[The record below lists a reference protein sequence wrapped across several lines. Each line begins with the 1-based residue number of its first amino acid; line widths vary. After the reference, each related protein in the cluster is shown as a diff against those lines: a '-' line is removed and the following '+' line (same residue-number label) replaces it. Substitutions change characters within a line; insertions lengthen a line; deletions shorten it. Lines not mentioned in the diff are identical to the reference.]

1 MKKWSLLTLVG
12 ADQAGIVANVT
23 SALAAADCELGET
36 SMMRMGGSFSM
47 MLRVRHD
54 GQDLATLLK
63 EVCEKLNLH
72 MHIDDDVDANSKS
85 AEPDVN
91 ITVYGA
97 DRSGIVAEV
106 TGALASA
113 GLNIIDLET
122 AMAGTADK
130 PIYIMTIEGQA
141 TQGVDALHEASKTIS
156 DGVELNISS
165 IQTLRA

>member
-1 MKKWSLLTLVG
+1 MKNWSLLTLVG
-12 ADQAGIVANVT
+12 ADQAGIVASVT
-23 SALAAADCELGET
+23 RELAAADCELGET
-36 SMMRMGGSFSM
+36 SMIRMGGSFSM
-47 MLRVRHD
+47 MLRVKHD
-54 GQDLATLLK
+54 NKNLDALLK
-63 EVCEKLNLH
+63 DVCKKLNLH
-72 MHIDDDVDANSKS
+72 LHIDDDVDTAIESI
-85 AEPDVN
+85 EPDVN

-106 TGALASA
+106 TTTLAEA

-122 AMAGTADK
+122 AMAGTEDK

-141 TQGVDALHEASKTIS
+141 TQGVDALHDAAKNIS